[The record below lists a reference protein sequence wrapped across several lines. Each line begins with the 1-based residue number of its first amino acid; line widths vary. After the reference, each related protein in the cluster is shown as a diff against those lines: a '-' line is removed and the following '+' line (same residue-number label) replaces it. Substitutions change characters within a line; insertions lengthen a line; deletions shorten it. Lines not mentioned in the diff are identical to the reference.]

1 MKAIEPKF
9 SIGDVR
15 AHFRYEAATGH
26 LFWLKTLSRR
36 AMAGARAGSG
46 SHGYISVGFRGKQ
59 IPAHVIIWF
68 LHTGVWPGKEI
79 DHINGDRSDNR
90 IENLRLATDSEQQCN
105 RRMDRR
111 NSSGV
116 KGVYWNKKAGK
127 WQAYIT
133 KHGRITYLGIYNS
146 IDDAKA
152 ARARAEERLHG
163 EFVRAPEALHPEHRP
178 S

>member
-1 MKAIEPKF
+1 MTATLPRFPLEDFKA
-9 SIGDVR
+9 
-15 AHFRYEAATGH
+15 HLRYEPETGH
-26 LFWLKTLSRR
+26 LYWAKTLSRR
-36 AMAGARAGSG
+36 AVAGKRAGSP
-46 SHGYISVGFRGKQ
+46 SHGYVSLGFRGKQ

-68 LHTGVWPGKEI
+68 MQTGEWPGKEV

-116 KGVYWNKKAGK
+116 KGVYWNKNARK

-133 KHGRITYLGIYNS
+133 KHGRITYLGIYAS
-146 IDDAKA
+146 IEDARA
-152 ARARAEERLHG
+152 ARARAEEHLHG